1 VALFRW
7 ILLFFGILVIAGVFA
22 YSRGW
27 ITLRLPKRKRK
38 TDDDADRPGEIE
50 GETES
55 ESEPEPEPPS
65 AKAPEITSE
74 SMVVTV
80 RVMPQPESRFPAEQ
94 LILALR
100 HAGLMHGKYGIFH
113 CLDDSG
119 ENRIRYSV
127 ASLVEPGSFDLTKLK
142 DSDYNGI
149 SIFMIL
155 PAAEDGVVLFDD
167 MMQTA
172 RKVAKEIDGRMVDE
186 RGGALSVQRERY
198 MREEVI
204 EFLRQHRRSQT
215 QSMQQ
220 GTENYFNDRDD

>member
-1 VALFRW
+1 
-7 ILLFFGILVIAGVFA
+7 LLLIGILVIAGVFA

-27 ITLRLPKRKRK
+27 ISWRRRSRKRLNAPGDVESDAE
-38 TDDDADRPGEIE
+38 DD
-50 GETES
+50 
-55 ESEPEPEPPS
+55 EPAVEAPVTPELLPENATP
-65 AKAPEITSE
+65 PEITSD

-80 RVMPQPESRFPAEQ
+80 RVMPQPQCRFPAEQ

-119 ENRIRYSV
+119 QNRIRYSV
-127 ASLVEPGSFDLTKLK
+127 ASLVEPGSFDLTNLK

-149 SIFMIL
+149 SIFMVL
-155 PAAEDGVVLFDD
+155 PAAEDGVELFDD
-167 MMQTA
+167 MLQTA

-204 EFLRQHRRSQT
+204 EFLRQYRRSQT
-215 QSMQQ
+215 QSIHQ
-220 GTENYFNDRDD
+220 GSISRNNEPV